1 MRPAQ
6 AGGARTLVVRHLG
19 RVEYEDG
26 LALMQGVAKA
36 REEGRMEDTLLLLEH
51 PPVLTMGRAA
61 KKENVLLAPD
71 ELGARG
77 VDVFETDRGGD
88 VTYHGPGQLVGYPI
102 FDLKPDRKDVRK
114 YVQGLEEAI
123 IRTLATFG
131 IEAGRAPKWTGVWVG
146 NPDEPG
152 AVKVCAIGVHI
163 RKWVTT
169 HGFALNVR
177 PDLSHFSMIVPCG
190 IQERGVTS
198 MAGLLGKPVELSD
211 VAPLVAQKM
220 GEVFGWEIEE
230 RGFDLETVS
239 VAVLRE
245 GAQGLEALVL
255 ERIPEKGDFSSLV
268 TGRIE
273 AGERPIEAARR
284 ELWEETGLGQDVTP
298 LDYVHAFGMGDGPQ
312 FVREHA
318 FTTRAPADA
327 AIRIDPTEHRAHRW
341 LPIERAIEEVP
352 FRGLKRALELARGFD
367 TRQARR

>member
-1 MRPAQ
+1 MQPFHP
-6 AGGARTLVVRHLG
+6 GEPRTLVVRYLG

-26 LALMQGVAKA
+26 LALMKGVAKA

-61 KKENVLLAPD
+61 KRENVLLGPE

-114 YVQGLEEAI
+114 YVQSLEEAI
-123 IRTLATFG
+123 IRTLASYG

-146 NPDEPG
+146 DPDDPG

-177 PDLSHFSMIVPCG
+177 PDLGHFDMIVPCG
-190 IQERGVTS
+190 IQERGVAS
-198 MAGLLGKPVELSD
+198 MAGLLGKPLEVSD
-211 VAPLVAQKM
+211 VAPLVAEKM
-220 GEVFGWEIEE
+220 GEVFGWTVEE
-230 RGFDLETVS
+230 RGFDLDTVS

-245 GAQGLEALVL
+245 GPEGLEALLL

-268 TGRIE
+268 TGRME
-273 AGERPIEAARR
+273 PGETPIEAARR
-284 ELWEETGLGQDVTP
+284 ELWEETGLRQDVQP
-298 LDYVHAFGMGDGPQ
+298 LDYVHAFGMGEGPQ

-318 FTTRAPADA
+318 FTTRAPVDA
-327 AIRIDPTEHRAHRW
+327 TIRIDPTEHQGHRW
-341 LPIERAIEEVP
+341 VPIDRAIEEVP
-352 FRGLKRALELARGFD
+352 FRGLKRALELARK
-367 TRQARR
+367 R